1 MTRILKRWGAVMC
14 VLLGALIALTG
25 CVDVQTAIHFDGPQ
39 SGTLRLSYQLDQRAY
54 DLGTFGSQAEARA
67 VPVSRA
73 DFERTAAQYE
83 GVRLQS
89 YRSNRAEDTVRVEAE
104 LAFSSLD
111 ALEGLYARGTDTLQL
126 EERDGGYVFRQ
137 QLSAGS
143 KTEPSE
149 RAKRFVEE
157 YLGSRTLTV
166 SVSAWTAIREATPGE
181 VAADGETA
189 SVSFSLS
196 EVVQSSEPLSWTVRW

>member
-1 MTRILKRWGAVMC
+1 MC
-14 VLLGALIALTG
+14 VLLGSVIALTG

-39 SGTLRLSYQLDQRAY
+39 SGTLRVSYQLDQRAY
-54 DLGTFGSQAEARA
+54 DLGTFGPEAEARA

-73 DFERTAAQYE
+73 DFERTAEQYE
-83 GVRLQS
+83 GVRLQAYDS
-89 YRSNRAEDTVRVEAE
+89 ERADGTVRVEAE

-111 ALEGLYARGTDTLQL
+111 ALEGLYARGADTLQL

-143 KTEPSE
+143 TVEPSE
-149 RAKRFVEE
+149 RAKRFVDE
-157 YLGSRTLTV
+157 YLGSRELTF
-166 SVSAWTAIREATPGE
+166 SVSAWRAIREATPGE

-196 EVVQSSEPLSWTVRW
+196 EVVQSGEPLSWTVRW